1 MQLYKDFYS
10 IMKQHSMLLSC
21 TYEMRGAYSVL
32 VIQLQLFFNVR
43 TYIYCPWTPFRCCL
57 VSPLSVSPWTSP
69 ICSMQCNAECM
80 TVISF
85 EKYQSQVVH
94 SSICQ
99 VLLWNYLFIFICRT
113 TYCNWIEL
121 KLIIKRHGKRPSCL
135 HYVETD
141 KHPCFGIAS
150 KCYISHVSSFSF

>member
-1 MQLYKDFYS
+1 MQLYKDFNS

-69 ICSMQCNAECM
+69 ICSMQCTEVRFASFLSGGFIHM
-80 TVISF
+80 AVINPPEMKVANRTSVQCWMHDCNF
-85 EKYQSQVVH
+85 IWKIPK
-94 SSICQ
+94 SSSAQLNLSSSCEITF
-99 VLLWNYLFIFICRT
+99 LSLYAAPHT
-113 TYCNWIEL
+113 AMEL
-121 KLIIKRHGKRPSCL
+121 N
-135 HYVETD
+135 
-141 KHPCFGIAS
+141 
-150 KCYISHVSSFSF
+150 